1 MAAENSLYWPVPAVP
16 PKPPQITL
24 LGSSVAPPSNDDI
37 NGSDEVVNANV
48 ALRNANDQ
56 FEAAQTQDDKQA
68 AADAVEA
75 ASQGVVDA
83 IAMSAA
89 NLAKQLGLLP
99 SELKAELELDN
110 SEKWTRGFGYF
121 PEAHSAA
128 INRAPG
134 DTTTVDDPLL
144 PANLAKVLVQPW
156 DVGTKFTLSALDWD
170 AEDFIGRA
178 ERQNDAAIPSALEY
192 EFWTGALAQA
202 NGWPNNYLCNLTS
215 YGATGNIT
223 PSATNVHNGT
233 PQTVTRGLGILQSY
247 IARAG
252 FGGQA
257 MIHLTPEA
265 APNLLLTRRVG
276 KFLLDQ
282 FDNIIVP
289 GAGYPPNIG
298 PANSTPAAG
307 TAWMFATDMVAT
319 RIQKKTH
326 VFPSS
331 FAEALDRGQG
341 SNPNTITFRA
351 ARLAAAYFDNFVHV
365 GVLVDL
371 AS

>member
-1 MAAENSLYWPVPAVP
+1 MAAENSLYWPVPAIP

-24 LGSSVAPPSNDDI
+24 LGSSVAPPSTDDLNTAGAVQEAQKALANASNDSEI
-37 NGSDEVVNANV
+37 
-48 ALRNANDQ
+48 
-56 FEAAQTQDDKQA
+56 EAA
-68 AADAVEA
+68 EA
-75 ASQGVVDA
+75 ALAEAMDA
-83 IAMSAA
+83 LDMEAA
-89 NLAKQLGLLP
+89 NLAKQLGMLP
-99 SELKAELELDN
+99 SELRAELDINDN
-110 SEKWTRGFGYF
+110 EKWIRGFGYF

-134 DTTTVDDPLL
+134 DTTTVDNPLL
-144 PANLAKVLVQPW
+144 PANLPRVNVQPW
-156 DVGTKFTLSALDWD
+156 DLGTKFTLSALGWN

-178 ERQNDAAIPSALEY
+178 ERQNDAATPSALEY
-192 EFWTGALAQA
+192 EFWTGTLAQA
-202 NGWPNNYLCNLTS
+202 NSWPNNYLCNLTS
-215 YGATGNIT
+215 FGATGNIT
-223 PSATNVHNGT
+223 PGATNVHNGT
-233 PQTVTRGLGILQSY
+233 PQTVTKGLQILQSY

-282 FDNIIVP
+282 FDNYIVP
-289 GAGYPPNIG
+289 GVGYPPNIG
-298 PANSTPAAG
+298 PANSTPSAG

-319 RIQKKTH
+319 RIQRKTR
-326 VFPSS
+326 VFPST
-331 FAEALDRGQG
+331 FAEALDRGQAG
-341 SNPNTITFRA
+341 NPNTITFRA
-351 ARLAAAYFDNFVHV
+351 KRLGAAYWDNFVHV